1 LFPLPKSSLREK
13 LGVVGFERQQQI
25 KTRLRD
31 IFRLL

>member
-1 LFPLPKSSLREK
+1 LQEK
-13 LGVVGFERQQQI
+13 LGVVGYERQQQI